1 MAESDSNNKD
11 LQLGFS
17 SEQEVNKMYNFWAEV
32 LKMPTIGPMYA
43 FSKDLDA
50 YANDFM
56 NLGKIMCELK
66 IHNDN
71 YWALVNAAYARATK
85 DTAERAPKQFL
96 TKDDFENYRR
106 AAIEAFEDVFT
117 DLFSS
122 SEFSAAYGNLFSAQL
137 DFSRALQGIAEKNLK
152 VLNMPTRGEVDEML
166 KDIHELKKN
175 VRELKKS
182 IEMIKNDR
190 SRSAT
195 T

>member
-1 MAESDSNNKD
+1 M
-11 LQLGFS
+11 
-17 SEQEVNKMYNFWAEV
+17 
-32 LKMPTIGPMYA
+32 
-43 FSKDLDA
+43 
-50 YANDFM
+50 
-56 NLGKIMCELK
+56 
-66 IHNDN
+66 
-71 YWALVNAAYARATK
+71 
-85 DTAERAPKQFL
+85 
-96 TKDDFENYRR
+96 
-106 AAIEAFEDVFT
+106 
-117 DLFSS
+117 
-122 SEFSAAYGNLFSAQL
+122 

>member
-1 MAESDSNNKD
+1 MAESESNNKD

-56 NLGKIMCELK
+56 NLGKIMCEMK

-85 DTAERAPKQFL
+85 DTA
-96 TKDDFENYRR
+96 
-106 AAIEAFEDVFT
+106 
-117 DLFSS
+117 
-122 SEFSAAYGNLFSAQL
+122 
-137 DFSRALQGIAEKNLK
+137 
-152 VLNMPTRGEVDEML
+152 
-166 KDIHELKKN
+166 
-175 VRELKKS
+175 
-182 IEMIKNDR
+182 
-190 SRSAT
+190 
-195 T
+195 